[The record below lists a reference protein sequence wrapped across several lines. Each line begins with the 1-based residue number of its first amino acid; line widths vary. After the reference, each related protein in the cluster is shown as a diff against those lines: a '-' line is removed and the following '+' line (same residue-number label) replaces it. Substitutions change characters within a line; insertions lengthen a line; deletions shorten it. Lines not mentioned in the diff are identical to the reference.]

1 MEIFCF
7 IVLEQMGQANA
18 SGPSLIGTFWKEE
31 NEEDFEEMFLY
42 FVFKYLKI
50 IQWCKCWRIFASFNV
65 SLAPFLLPE
74 RFATF
79 WATIWFFS
87 GVGKNM
93 LLHVFFA
100 FHSFRTEMATKMFWT
115 KLYRSILRH
124 NSIHDYLQLNDKI
137 WEEVQSKC
145 ISFK

>member
-1 MEIFCF
+1 
-7 IVLEQMGQANA
+7 
-18 SGPSLIGTFWKEE
+18 
-31 NEEDFEEMFLY
+31 MFLY
-42 FVFKYLKI
+42 FVIKYLKI
-50 IQWCKCWRIFASFNV
+50 IHWCKCWRIFASFNV

-79 WATIWFFS
+79 WTTIWFFS

-124 NSIHDYLQLNDKI
+124 NSIHDYLQMNDKI
-137 WEEVQSKC
+137 SEEVQSKC
-145 ISFK
+145 ISISSIFEIAGIRSIIDRAFWWK